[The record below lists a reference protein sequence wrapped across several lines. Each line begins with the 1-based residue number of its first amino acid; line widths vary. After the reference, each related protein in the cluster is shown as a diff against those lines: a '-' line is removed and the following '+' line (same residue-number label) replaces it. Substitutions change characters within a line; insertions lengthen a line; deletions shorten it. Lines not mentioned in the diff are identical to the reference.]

1 MPRKLA
7 YKMEFL
13 GLPISI
19 ENRKGSNRYWYDP
32 EMDEHGK
39 TKMEFPYGYIRG
51 TLGLDGDEVDVFV
64 GPNKESRKVFV
75 ITQLKRP
82 EFKKIDEQKVML
94 GFTSSSQAKKAY
106 MRHFDKPDFFD
117 SITEMDIDEFQQKL
131 KSRKGKLIKH
141 FIYGDII

>member
-32 EMDEHGK
+32 EMDEHRE
-39 TKMEFPYGYIRG
+39 TKMEFPYGYVRG

>member
-13 GLPISI
+13 GLPVSI
-19 ENRKGSNRYWYDP
+19 ENRKGSIRYWYDP

-39 TKMEFPYGYIRG
+39 TKMEFPYGYVRG

>member
-39 TKMEFPYGYIRG
+39 TKMEFPYGYVRG

-141 FIYGDII
+141 FIYGVII